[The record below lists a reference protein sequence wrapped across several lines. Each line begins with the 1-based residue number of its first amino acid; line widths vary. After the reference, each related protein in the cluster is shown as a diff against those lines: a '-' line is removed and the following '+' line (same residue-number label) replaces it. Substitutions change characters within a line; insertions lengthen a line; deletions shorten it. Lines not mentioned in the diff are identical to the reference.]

1 MILGRVIGSL
11 VSTIKN
17 PCYSHQKI
25 LLVKPVSPQGAPQ
38 SGVMVAVDL
47 VGAGSGDLV
56 LLASE
61 GRAAEELLHYSCRM
75 PVRSLIVG
83 IIDQID
89 LQEGS
94 GV

>member
-1 MILGRVIGSL
+1 MIVGRIIGSV
-11 VSTIKN
+11 VSTIKH
-17 PCYSHQKI
+17 PCYNHQKI

-38 SGVMVAVDL
+38 SGLMVAVDL

-56 LLASE
+56 LVASE
-61 GRAAEELLHYSCRM
+61 GRAAEELLDFSCRM

-89 LQEGS
+89 L
-94 GV
+94 